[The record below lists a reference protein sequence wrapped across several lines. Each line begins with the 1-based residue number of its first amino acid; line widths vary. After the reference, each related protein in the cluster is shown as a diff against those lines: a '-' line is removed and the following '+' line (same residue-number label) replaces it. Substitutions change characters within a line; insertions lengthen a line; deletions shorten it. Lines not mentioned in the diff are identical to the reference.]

1 VFIGLVIGV
10 LLLGIGLGYA
20 LCRKFRHAA
29 AEAGQ
34 ALLAATEAGDV
45 ARMQTLLARRVDIE
59 ARDAQGLTPLH
70 VAAAGGDIAVVRLLV
85 QHGADVNAQSYI
97 GATPLDH
104 AMTYGRR
111 HDVVELL
118 QAYGARGNTD
128 WGAIF

>member
-1 VFIGLVIGV
+1 MFLGLTIGVLVIG
-10 LLLGIGLGYA
+10 LGLGYA
-20 LCRKFRHAA
+20 LRRKFQYAA

-45 ARMQTLLARRVDIE
+45 AQMRALLARRVDIE

-70 VAAAGGDIAVVRLLV
+70 VAAAGGDIAVVQLLV
-85 QHGADVNAQSYI
+85 QHGADVNAQSYT

-104 AMTYGRR
+104 AITYSRR

-118 QAYGARGNTD
+118 QAHGAQGNTD
-128 WGAIF
+128 WDSIF